1 MLIAMRYWKKILKE
15 IKRINMTGTLG
26 SGYSGTALEKKL
38 GIKEG
43 FKIRLINTPEKYFDL
58 FIEWPQNVEIS
69 ENVRIK
75 KNFIHLFTR
84 EFSEYYTLLPL
95 LKKEIEP
102 NGMIWVSWPKKTSG
116 ISSDVTEN
124 LVRDYA
130 LETGLVD
137 IKVCSVNEVWSALKL
152 VIPLKHRKKHL

>member
-1 MLIAMRYWKKILKE
+1 MA
-15 IKRINMTGTLG
+15 GSVG

-43 FKIRLINTPEKYFDL
+43 FKIRLINTPENYFDL
-58 FIEWPQNVEIS
+58 FTEWPQNIEIS
-69 ENVRIK
+69 EDVRMK

-84 EFSEYYTLLPL
+84 EFSEYFTLLPL
-95 LKKEIEP
+95 LKKEIEQ

-124 LVRDYA
+124 LIRDYA

-137 IKVCSVNEVWSALKL
+137 IKVCSVNDVWSALKL
-152 VIPLKHRKKHL
+152 VIPLKHRKKLL